1 MSDGLGVEPAPR
13 PSAPR
18 PPTPTPAPAK
28 APAPQPAPAVTPAA
42 ATGRPAGPG
51 PAGPAGLGNAAA
63 ARAEP
68 LPSGSISLAAEPFT
82 VPAETAAAIAD
93 KPQLVHV
100 HLGGY
105 ARGEILIAR
114 DGKGYKTPK
123 SQFIRLVHPALE
135 PLRAVGVEPKLKV
148 VIDDSKIIKGEASLG
163 EDSDTLLEA
172 IKEHQQALGWAGIDL
187 GRLPPKPENKL
198 VDGRLRFVLPKI
210 PFSIGK
216 LLGGTIA
223 FGIDG
228 DTVVFEGQATIV
240 VAGQKGE
247 VQVARDER
255 GGLSITGDLA
265 VQFGAIAATLHAC
278 LDSAGNFD
286 VRGTASYQG
295 EKFSGEITVVVADAK
310 VADTLAREQVGLE
323 AVEQQPAAPGGEGAD
338 KAARSRLTNPVPVGW
353 GTLNFAVSE
362 WLAGTAKVV
371 ISPKGHLTVIGEIAP
386 PAEVELFKQRDYVQ
400 HLFKL
405 EARATY
411 GVPVVGNVFV
421 FANIGLDA
429 LAKLGPGKLH
439 QIKLDGKYST
449 DPEVARSFTVSG
461 TLTIS
466 AFAGLRMR
474 AEGGAGVEIFD
485 HDIKVGVGLDALAGV
500 RGYVEATPSIG
511 MREVGD
517 PTARKT
523 QFFIKGHLELA
534 AQPFL
539 GLSGDLFVELDSPW
553 WSPAPDKKWTWPIG
567 SLEYPLPGEFG
578 IGADLDYVLGSP
590 DLPEI
595 KFGRPAFDSS
605 KFITDLVNDHVPPK
619 RAGEQEKPG
628 TWKEGPEGQGEAPGA
643 PPGAETAGPAP
654 GVAPGAPTAPTGI
667 GGKDESGHPAPKT
680 ATPGTQPTGQPPKE
694 GHEGVPAPAVQQ
706 RWAEGSRA
714 LGGLAARSQ
723 EAPYTYDELT
733 LALASVK
740 ERYGFKKLEV
750 RARPAGDDWIVD
762 AEMNP
767 KETERFK
774 NQEAA
779 ADEDG
784 PYKDIRDKTVI
795 APFKSFTSSQK
806 AKILAANRARNGGRL
821 RSDDP
826 NDPYQELSEPVRS
839 VSVGMGGPPGG
850 QDLAMASVDHIV
862 PESRGGTNSYG
873 NARVISQSYN
883 NKLRAK

>member
-42 ATGRPAGPG
+42 ATGRPAGPAG
-51 PAGPAGLGNAAA
+51 PGPAGLGNAAA

-114 DGKGYKTPK
+114 DRKGYKTPK

-187 GRLPPKPENKL
+187 GRLPKPDNKL

-371 ISPKGHLTVIGEIAP
+371 ISPKGHLTVLGEIAP

-628 TWKEGPEGQGEAPGA
+628 TWKEGAEGQGEAPSG
-643 PPGAETAGPAP
+643 PPGAESAP
-654 GVAPGAPTAPTGI
+654 VPSAPTAPTGL

-680 ATPGTQPTGQPPKE
+680 ATPGTQTTGYPPQE
-694 GHEGVPAPAVQQ
+694 GHEGVPAQTAAQ
-706 RWAEGSRA
+706 RREQGMKA
-714 LGGLAARSQ
+714 LGGLASRSKRD
-723 EAPYTYDELT
+723 PYTREELKS
-733 LALASVK
+733 ALEELK
-740 ERYGFKKLEV
+740 DRYGFTRLEV
-750 RARPAGDDWIVD
+750 EETRQGDEIMVV
-762 AEMNP
+762 AEMSPATKQPVKVEPFDVVPYRPTTPGVENHHGVLDVWATNNVP
-767 KETERFK
+767 GYKSRASDSPTVALTPTQHAATKQVYRQWLKERTGKE
-774 NQEAA
+774 
-779 ADEDG
+779 
-784 PYKDIRDKTVI
+784 V
-795 APFKSFTSSQK
+795 
-806 AKILAANRARNGGRL
+806 GGKVNWSEVSPREVK
-821 RSDDP
+821 
-826 NDPYQELSEPVRS
+826 ELSERMFDAA
-839 VSVGMGGPPGG
+839 G
-850 QDLAMASVDHIV
+850 V
-862 PESRGGTNSYG
+862 PEE
-873 NARVISQSYN
+873 ARERYYAEVNRYIYS
-883 NKLRAK
+883 